1 METAIQYIELQ
12 NDFIAQLLKN
22 YQSVERYEGRK
33 FDRIAVDDVVEYFI
47 DKHTWIIYGA
57 KSALQYNPRR
67 TYGTLSTT
75 SQFDWTTNTPITG
88 SIIETEWERKEA
100 EIVSGYKKRGRPRKV
115 VHTQPTSI
123 PKVSV

>member
-12 NDFIAQLLKN
+12 NDFIAQLLKDYHN
-22 YQSVERYEGRK
+22 VERYEGRK
-33 FDRIAVDDVVEYFI
+33 FDRIAVNDAVEYFI

-75 SQFDWTTNTPITG
+75 SQFDWTKNTPITG
-88 SIIETEWERKEA
+88 SIIEAEWERKEA
-100 EIVSGYKKRGRPRKV
+100 EIVSAYKKRGRPRKV
-115 VHTQPTSI
+115 AKPEDTV
-123 PKVSV
+123 